1 MARGGG
7 SGAATAHKTHLAPG
21 FAAPGV
27 PGKQEGTQ
35 AQTLRLQIQLPP
47 PDSLQPGWINQP
59 VGSWLPPH
67 ASTLTSLG
75 RDKPLP
81 GSHSAWACPHASA
94 LLLTAGCSWPFP
106 KEPREDRPSSGYVPE
121 CLLGT

>member
-7 SGAATAHKTHLAPG
+7 SEAATAHETHLALG
-21 FAAPGV
+21 FVAAGV

-35 AQTLRLQIQLPP
+35 AQTLRLQIQQPP

-59 VGSWLPPH
+59 IGSWLPPH
-67 ASTLTSLG
+67 ASALTSLG

-81 GSHSAWACPHASA
+81 GSHSAWACPCAST
-94 LLLTAGCSWPFP
+94 LLTAGCSWPFP
-106 KEPREDRPSSGYVPE
+106 KEPPEDRPSSGYPPE
-121 CLLGT
+121 HLLGT